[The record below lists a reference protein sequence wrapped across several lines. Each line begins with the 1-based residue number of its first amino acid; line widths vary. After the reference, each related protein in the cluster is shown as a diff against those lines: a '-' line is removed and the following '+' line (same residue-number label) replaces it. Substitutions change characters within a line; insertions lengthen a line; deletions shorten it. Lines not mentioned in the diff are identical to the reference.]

1 MPMFDQGRS
10 VVGRPPAFERCY
22 FWLLSPL
29 SLPGP
34 PPVPAVESLGSGV
47 VVVVEDVSVDVVPE
61 VSGAG
66 SSAKARV
73 ALANERPAQAISES
87 TSLRSMFPS
96 VLTSHYDA

>member
-1 MPMFDQGRS
+1 MA
-10 VVGRPPAFERCY
+10 RPFTAGTTTIGTI
-22 FWLLSPL
+22 S
-29 SLPGP
+29 
-34 PPVPAVESLGSGV
+34 V

-66 SSAKARV
+66 SSAKASV